1 MNQKTFKSFRSLYS
15 KQRKIVELRIKK
27 VFAKREPRSLYEPSA
42 YLLESGGKRLR
53 PLLVLLSVKA
63 VEAKFSQAYNAAV
76 AVELLHNFTLVHD
89 DIMDNADKRRGRSTL
104 HKKYDVNTAILT
116 GDSLLSIAYEY
127 LLKDCNGNAKN
138 ILTSFTKGLV
148 EVCEG
153 QSLDK
158 EFELRNNVSLNEYVE
173 MIRKKTAAMA
183 EMCCSIGAQ
192 IGGGT
197 KTEIN
202 ALETYGR
209 NIGIAF
215 QIQDDLL
222 DIIADEA
229 EFGKVV
235 GGDLIE
241 GKKTF
246 LFIKAFEKA
255 KGEDKKALFEMILN
269 KGIKKHQV
277 DQYKEIYTRLGI
289 LDEAKKSIF
298 HYSDIA
304 VSSLNK
310 LSKNEDKEIFKWI
323 AFSLIER
330 IK

>member
-1 MNQKTFKSFRSLYS
+1 MNSAEAKSYRALIG
-15 KQRKIVELRIKK
+15 KQRKIVEQRIRK
-27 VFAKREPRSLYEPSA
+27 VFVNRKPRSLYEPSA

-63 VEAKFSQAYNAAV
+63 VGGKFIQAYNAAV

-89 DIMDNADKRRGRSTL
+89 DIMDNADKRRGRFTL
-104 HKKYDVNTAILT
+104 HKKYDTNTAILA

-127 LLKDCNGNAKN
+127 LLKDCNGNSKA
-138 ILTSFTKGLV
+138 ILASFTQGLI

-158 EFELRNNVSLNEYVE
+158 EFELRNNVLLKEYLE

-192 IGGGT
+192 IGGGS
-197 KTEIN
+197 KSEIK
-202 ALETYGR
+202 ALESYGQ

-222 DIIADEA
+222 DITADEA
-229 EFGKVV
+229 EFGKVI

-241 GKKTF
+241 GKKTY

-255 KGEDKKALFEMILN
+255 KGEDRRKLFKVILN
-269 KGIKKHQV
+269 KGIGKQEV
-277 DQYKEIYTRLGI
+277 NEYKEIYRRLGV
-289 LDEAKKSIF
+289 LDEAKKSVY
-298 HYSDIA
+298 HYTDVAIN
-304 VSSLNK
+304 SLK
-310 LSKNEDKEIFKWI
+310 SLRSKEDREIFKWI
-323 AFSLIER
+323 AYSLIER
-330 IK
+330 IS

>member
-1 MNQKTFKSFRSLYS
+1 MNSHPTKKYRLLYNA
-15 KQRKIVELRIKK
+15 QRKIIEQKIEK
-27 VFAKREPRSLYEPSA
+27 VFASRQPRSLYEPSA
-42 YLLESGGKRLR
+42 YLLASGGKRLR
-53 PLLVLLSVKA
+53 PLLVLLSAKA
-63 VEAKFSQAYNAAV
+63 VGAKFSNAYNAAI

-104 HKKYDVNTAILT
+104 HKKYDLNTAILA
-116 GDSLLSIAYEY
+116 GDSLLSVAYEY

-138 ILTSFTKGLV
+138 ILASFTKGLI

-158 EFELRNNVSLNEYVE
+158 EFELRNHVSINEYLE
-173 MIRKKTAAMA
+173 MIRKKTAVMS

-192 IGGGT
+192 IGGGS
-197 KTEIN
+197 KTEIK

-222 DIIADEA
+222 DITADEA

-246 LFIKAFEKA
+246 LFVKAFEKA

-277 DQYKEIYTRLGI
+277 DQYKAIYAKLGI
-289 LDEAKKSIF
+289 LEEAKKSTF
-298 HYSDIA
+298 HYSEVA
-304 VSSLNK
+304 VNALKKLNHQ
-310 LSKNEDKEIFKWI
+310 EDREIFKWI
-323 AFSLIER
+323 AYSLIER

>member
-1 MNQKTFKSFRSLYS
+1 MNPQSTKKFRKLYNG
-15 KQRKIVELRIKK
+15 QRKIVEQRLEE
-27 VFAKREPRSLYEPSA
+27 VFAKRKPRSLYEPSA
-42 YLLESGGKRLR
+42 FLLKSGGKRLR
-53 PLLVLLSVKA
+53 PLLVLLSAKA
-63 VEAKFSQAYNAAV
+63 VGAKFTKAYNAAV

-104 HKKYDVNTAILT
+104 HKKYDVNTAILA
-116 GDSLLSIAYEY
+116 GDSLLSIAYEF

-138 ILTSFTKGLV
+138 ILASFTKGLI

-158 EFELRNNVSLNEYVE
+158 EFELRNNVSISEYLE

-192 IGGGT
+192 IGGGS
-197 KTEIN
+197 KSEIN

-235 GGDLIE
+235 GGDLVE

-246 LFIKAFEKA
+246 LFIKAFERA
-255 KGEDKKALFEMILN
+255 KGEDKKILFEVILN

-277 DQYKEIYTRLGI
+277 PQYKEIFTRLGI

-298 HYSDIA
+298 HYTDIA
-304 VSSLNK
+304 VNSLKK
-310 LSKNEDKEIFKWI
+310 LSKAEDREIFEWI
-323 AFSLIER
+323 AYSLIER
-330 IK
+330 IS

>member
-1 MNQKTFKSFRSLYS
+1 MNPKNIISYRSLIS
-15 KQRKIVELRIKK
+15 KQRKIVEQRIRK
-27 VFAKREPRSLYEPSA
+27 VFADREPRSLYEPSS

-53 PLLVLLSVKA
+53 PLLVLLSAKA
-63 VEAKFSQAYNAAV
+63 VGAKYSQAYNAAV

-89 DIMDNADKRRGRSTL
+89 DIMDNADKRRGRFTL
-104 HKKYDVNTAILT
+104 HKKYDLNTAILA

-127 LLKDCNGNAKN
+127 LLKDCDGNSKE
-138 ILTSFTKGLV
+138 ILSSFTTGLI

-158 EFELRNNVSLNEYVE
+158 EFELRNNVTLNQYLE
-173 MIRKKTAAMA
+173 MIRKKTAAMS
-183 EMCCSIGAQ
+183 EMCCSIGSK
-192 IGGGT
+192 IGGG
-197 KTEIN
+197 KKSEIK

-222 DIIADEA
+222 DITADEA
-229 EFGKVV
+229 DFGKVI

-246 LFIKAFEKA
+246 LFVKAFEKA
-255 KGEDKKALFEMILN
+255 KGEDRRKLFEVVLN
-269 KGIKKHQV
+269 KGIKKHEV
-277 DQYKEIYTRLGI
+277 EDYKQIYQRLGI

-298 HYSDIA
+298 HFTTSAIN
-304 VSSLNK
+304 SLKK
-310 LSKNEDKEIFKWI
+310 LSKDEDREIFKWI
-323 AFSLIER
+323 AYSLIER

>member
-1 MNQKTFKSFRSLYS
+1 MNPVSTKKYRKLYNA
-15 KQRKIVELRIKK
+15 QRIIIEQRIENA
-27 VFAKREPRSLYEPSA
+27 FAKRKPRSLYEPSA
-42 YLLESGGKRLR
+42 YLLSNGGKRLR
-53 PLLVLLSVKA
+53 PLLVLLSAKA
-63 VEAKFSQAYNAAV
+63 VGAKFSQAYNAAI

-89 DIMDNADKRRGRSTL
+89 DIMDNADKRRGKSTL
-104 HKKYDVNTAILT
+104 HKKYDVNTAIIA

-138 ILTSFTKGLV
+138 ILASFTKGLI

-158 EFELRNNVSLNEYVE
+158 EFETRNNVSMNEYLE

-183 EMCCSIGAQ
+183 EMCCAIGAQ
-192 IGGGT
+192 IGKGT
-197 KTEIN
+197 KAEIN
-202 ALETYGR
+202 ALQTYGR
-209 NIGIAF
+209 DIGIAF

-222 DIIADEA
+222 DITADESK
-229 EFGKVV
+229 FGKVV

-246 LFIKAFEKA
+246 LFIKAFERA
-255 KGEDKKALFEMILN
+255 RGEDKKALFEMILN

-277 DQYKEIYTRLGI
+277 EQYKGIYSRLGI
-289 LDEAKKSIF
+289 LEEAKKSIY
-298 HYSDIA
+298 HYSDVA
-304 VSSLNK
+304 LNSLKK
-310 LSKNEDKEIFKWI
+310 LRHDEDREIFKWI
-323 AFSLIER
+323 AYSLIER